1 MQDSFL
7 CQTYLLL
14 AVVTFLI
21 LWVSTNAPSVL
32 VPIAPE
38 LMVNLTNLTRVAR
51 TTIRYPLET
60 SIVFWWKDKNGTY
73 QQNEG
78 RGRDVSD
85 RGVFVFAAACPPV
98 GTSIGLRISL
108 EGFPDAAS
116 ALRIEVEGQVL
127 RVERSRTNKGNSGFA
142 VLLVNAAVTGSEVR
156 KYPFTETDHE
166 GKGN

>member
-1 MQDSFL
+1 M
-7 CQTYLLL
+7 
-14 AVVTFLI
+14 TFLI
-21 LWVSTNAPSVL
+21 LPASADALSVL

-60 SIVFWWKDKNGTY
+60 SVVFWWKDENGTY

-85 RGVFVFAAACPPV
+85 RGAFVFAAACPPV
-98 GTSIGLRISL
+98 GTAIGLRISL
-108 EGFPDAAS
+108 EGFRDAAP
-116 ALRIEVEGQVL
+116 ALRIEVEGRVL
-127 RVERSRTNKGNSGFA
+127 RVEQSRKQGNSGFA
-142 VLLVNAAVTGSEVR
+142 VLLSNAIVAGSEVR
-156 KYPFTETDHE
+156 KYPFTEADHE